1 MTGKRMQNLLES
13 PVTAPALKSSVTGLV
28 GGVPTRKISPGS
40 SRAKNP
46 QDAIEYVAWI
56 TPWPSPAVR
65 SLLGLRKKRLNK
77 LPLFFGE
84 VHAIPLRGGPV
95 TTAREFVLRG
105 KE

>member
-1 MTGKRMQNLLES
+1 MQDLLKR
-13 PVTAPALKSSVTGLV
+13 PVTAPLLKSSMTGLV
-28 GGVPTRKISPGS
+28 GRIPARKIFPGG

-46 QDAIEYVAWI
+46 QHAIEHVAWI
-56 TPWPSPAVR
+56 PPGPSPAVR
-65 SLLGLRKKRLNK
+65 SLLRLRKKRLDE

-105 KE
+105 SE

>member
-1 MTGKRMQNLLES
+1 MQDIFES
-13 PVTAPALKSSVTGLV
+13 SIPTPLLKSSVTGLIGRIPAREV
-28 GGVPTRKISPGS
+28 FPGS
-40 SRAKNP
+40 SRAENP
-46 QDAIEYVAWI
+46 ENAIEHIAWI

-95 TTAREFVLRG
+95 KKAREFVLRG
-105 KE
+105 SG